1 MKKITRET
9 LCEIIG
15 KHCDEDGLVGKN
27 SQLEALKELIS
38 KPKDVLMVGNYGV
51 TRSTQLSTLE
61 SFMRSP
67 TSLFPYSLYN
77 WFESISQV
85 YTFPDSIEL
94 FLPLEMSR
102 DFL

>member
-9 LCEIIG
+9 LCEIMG

-38 KPKDVLMVGNYGV
+38 KPKDVLMVGIYGV
-51 TRSTQLSTLE
+51 TRSTRLSTHE

-67 TSLFPYSLYN
+67 TSLFPYSIYN
-77 WFESISQV
+77 CFESISQV
-85 YTFPDSIEL
+85 YTFPDSL
-94 FLPLEMSR
+94 SFFYLGKC
-102 DFL
+102 